1 MKKIVA
7 LFTLLAVL
15 TACGGGGGRPSEDEI
30 AEALKDNDR
39 LGCADRRR
47 RATR

>member
-15 TACGGGGGRPSEDEI
+15 TACGGERRQAGSVSDDI
-30 AEALKDNDR
+30 A
-39 LGCADRRR
+39 RR
-47 RATR
+47 